1 MRGLGHWGGGGA
13 GGRGGGG
20 RGVPWRAEH
29 RTPGLQG
36 RPQGGENGG
45 GSKEGGRE
53 SCQGGVGVG
62 KGDQGRDSGP
72 RRLDVPGQV
81 ELQQTLW
88 NDIVIHKLKVEDIFK
103 NDQKTWRMCSTKSG
117 AITAERSQ
125 SSLESRRNSHS

>member
-1 MRGLGHWGGGGA
+1 M
-13 GGRGGGG
+13 
-20 RGVPWRAEH
+20 GV
-29 RTPGLQG
+29 
-36 RPQGGENGG
+36 
-45 GSKEGGRE
+45 
-53 SCQGGVGVG
+53 C

-72 RRLDVPGQV
+72 RRLDVPSQV

-125 SSLESRRNSHS
+125 SSLESRRNSHSWLQKITTMIILIDRDTEYDKDGDIDYDEDGDIDFDKIPAQLW